1 MVIFLLFFPG
11 TVTVKLEWKE
21 PQSDLPIL
29 RYKVFWSRRAR
40 GIGGELDSV
49 LVNHQNVAK
58 VGILLS
64 KVGHLINNA
73 IKPPYHHQ
81 P

>member
-1 MVIFLLFFPG
+1 M
-11 TVTVKLEWKE
+11 KLEWKE

-40 GIGGELDSV
+40 GVAGELDSV

-58 VGILLS
+58 V
-64 KVGHLINNA
+64 A
-73 IKPPYHHQ
+73 
-81 P
+81 